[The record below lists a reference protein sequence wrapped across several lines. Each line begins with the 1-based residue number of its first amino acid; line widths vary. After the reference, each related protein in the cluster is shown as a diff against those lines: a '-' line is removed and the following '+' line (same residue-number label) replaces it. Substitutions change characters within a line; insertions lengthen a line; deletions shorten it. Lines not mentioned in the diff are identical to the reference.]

1 MDSRVGRLC
10 VRHISCVLTYIT
22 ELSIPPGLAAI
33 ASTLM
38 MFLTPALTRI
48 TYGTP
53 ITRLTWLGGGL
64 GVAGVA
70 MCFFLT

>member
-1 MDSRVGRLC
+1 
-10 VRHISCVLTYIT
+10 
-22 ELSIPPGLAAI
+22 
-33 ASTLM
+33 M